1 MNKVELIFWESGS
14 RWNKFPAM
22 RMAISINTR
31 HGKGATN
38 VEEHII
44 IVFRTILFYILIL
57 VIFRLMGKREIGELS
72 ILDLVVFIMIA
83 EMAVVAIEDTQD
95 PLLHTIVPMVLLMV
109 IQISLALISLKSKRF
124 RDFVDGQP
132 TIIINR
138 GKIDEK
144 AMRKQRYNFDDLMSQ
159 LREKDIR
166 SIADVEF
173 AILESSGK
181 LSVIEKEKSKNQSQK
196 SGDITIPLV
205 IDGAIVEDN
214 LIRIEKTNLW
224 LRQELKKLGYQEI
237 KKISFCSYE
246 NGQFFVDMMDE

>member
-1 MNKVELIFWESGS
+1 M
-14 RWNKFPAM
+14 
-22 RMAISINTR
+22 
-31 HGKGATN
+31 
-38 VEEHII
+38 EEHLII
-44 IVFRTILFYILIL
+44 IFRTILLYILIL

-83 EMAVVAIEDTQD
+83 EMAVVAIEDTRD
-95 PLLHTIVPMVLLMV
+95 PLLHTILPMLLLMA
-109 IQISLALISLKSKRF
+109 IQITLAIISLKSKRF

-144 AMRKQRYNFDDLMSQ
+144 AMRKQRYNFDDLLSQ

-181 LSVIEKEKSKNQSQK
+181 LSVIEKEKGKSKSEK
-196 SGDITIPLV
+196 RGDITIPLV
-205 IDGAIVEDN
+205 IDGAISEEN
-214 LIRIEKTNLW
+214 LKRIEKTNFW
-224 LRQELKKLGYQEI
+224 LRKELKKRGYREI
-237 KKISFCSYE
+237 KNISFCSYE
-246 NGQFFVDMMDE
+246 NGKFFIDLMDE